1 MFRPTSDYGC
11 IVLAPMFWLRDR
23 HKILMTMF
31 WLTHS
36 SVILM
41 TMFWLRDSHKILMA
55 VLAYT
60 QFCDTDDNVLA

>member
-1 MFRPTSDYGC
+1 
-11 IVLAPMFWLRDR
+11 MFWLRDR